1 MKSAFFHKEPVQLAD
16 ASEGEKLYGV
26 MGECNLPVVFP
37 LGVLSPDRDVH
48 PLFRKG
54 RPAICVVD
62 DFYTN
67 PEEIRKI
74 ALAQDF
80 KEGPKNYKGKRT
92 AERYLWAGM
101 KEEFE
106 RLLGVHIT
114 DWLQQQAN
122 GVFQITGKDEPLVW
136 HSDLQSYAAAI
147 YLTPDAPPTAGTS
160 FLTGA
165 PSAASSADFAVG
177 FSTGFSVGFST
188 GFSTGGDATGFS
200 AGAADFSRAALA
212 ALNFSESDCG
222 FSSAMAA
229 GLDSMTGASASSG
242 MAISCFYGV

>member
-16 ASEGEKLYGV
+16 FCSDKGHYGV

-37 LGVLSPDRDVH
+37 LEVLSPNRDMY

-74 ALAQDF
+74 ALAQNF

-92 AERYLWAGM
+92 AERYLWAGL

-114 DWLQQQAN
+114 DWLQQGAN

-147 YLTPDAPPTAGTS
+147 YLTPGAPLTAGTS
-160 FLTGA
+160 FWRSKETGCRK
-165 PSAASSADFAVG
+165 PSSNEGINRTMYREFNLLNHDNWELVDRVGAVYNRLVLWDAALIHSATSYEG
-177 FSTGFSVGFST
+177 FDINSPETSRLVQLFFFSVKCEST
-188 GFSTGGDATGFS
+188 S
-200 AGAADFSRAALA
+200 
-212 ALNFSESDCG
+212 
-222 FSSAMAA
+222 
-229 GLDSMTGASASSG
+229 
-242 MAISCFYGV
+242 